1 MAKGLQLLRDGGSLS
16 YILPESFL
24 NIKVHAD
31 IRGVV
36 SKQTRIRRVVHLGRI
51 FQNVFTPAIRLDISK
66 EAPSQGNC
74 FVATKDNH
82 SCEVEQS
89 RLREN
94 ADHVFDLFT
103 GNNAKFLTEHRDDHH
118 EPILTGK
125 DLRRF
130 TAGVPKKFIHFKPE
144 VFQQVAPV
152 QKYRAP
158 EKLLYKFVSDELIF
172 AYDDRQTLSLNS
184 ANVLIPALRGFGVK
198 AVLGFLNSSL
208 YQLIFQ
214 KKVGALKVLR
224 GDIEKFPFPKLT
236 AAEHQH
242 IVSYVDT
249 LISAESSDDRKKC
262 AFTGLDDYIMT
273 LFRLTDVQKAYV
285 HANARVSPKRMPFK

>member
-1 MAKGLQLLRDGGSLS
+1 MAIFEKVYGRDHLTLEG
-16 YILPESFL
+16 
-24 NIKVHAD
+24 NAD
-31 IRGVV
+31 WALGVV
-36 SKQTRIRRVVHLGRI
+36 
-51 FQNVFTPAIRLDISK
+51 
-66 EAPSQGNC
+66 
-74 FVATKDNH
+74 
-82 SCEVEQS
+82 
-89 RLREN
+89 
-94 ADHVFDLFT
+94 T

-285 HANARVSPKRMPFK
+285 HANARVSPKRMPFKWPGN